1 MILNGI
7 CVPIFQRGNS
17 TGIGLGTV
25 VIIGLLITNMKMFL
39 IIQSHRKNLNVWETI
54 FIRFGFIIY
63 AGWVTS
69 TTFVKSIFI
78 YICLLFFYNF

>member
-39 IIQSHRKNLNVWETI
+39 IIQRKI
-54 FIRFGFIIY
+54 SR
-63 AGWVTS
+63 
-69 TTFVKSIFI
+69 
-78 YICLLFFYNF
+78 